1 MIVYQVHQW
10 WYFLKKFENFFNVNF
25 YLFLYSD
32 LILKSF
38 KRLYL
43 GFDMLFFWSISDIE
57 VVIVADENGVDNGD
71 EKESCCICCS
81 VTFIFRLF
89 GTPSVSLLYT
99 AAFSLYFYL
108 LWFFVLYLRLIFY
121 YNLYKLIIF
130 FYHSYL
136 YFHHVHNKEWL

>member
-1 MIVYQVHQW
+1 
-10 WYFLKKFENFFNVNF
+10 VNF

-89 GTPSVSLLYT
+89 CTPSVSLLLYT
-99 AAFSLYFYL
+99 TVFSLYFYL
-108 LWFFVLYLRLIFY
+108 LWFFVLYLRLIFS

-136 YFHHVHNKEWL
+136 YFHHVHNKEWLWVTFWNYDNNI